1 MGGLFD
7 FLKNSVGELIDKV
20 GGVVDRFVTTGEEKL
35 KAQMELTKLGYDF
48 QMQVMQLDQKWA
60 ETQADVI
67 KAEANSHS
75 WLARNWRPI
84 LMLVFTYIV
93 AHNFVIAP
101 LFGIPS
107 VPIPPDMWELLR
119 IGMGGYIVGR
129 SVEKIMP
136 HVAEIVTEK
145 RKK

>member
-1 MGGLFD
+1 MGKLWSLVTGPAG
-7 FLKNSVGELIDKV
+7 NVIEQIGGVIDK
-20 GGVVDRFVTTGEEKL
+20 FVTTGEEKL
-35 KAQMELTKLGYDF
+35 EAQRELVKIERDF
-48 QMQVMQLDQKWA
+48 QMKVMELDQKWA

-67 KAEANSHS
+67 KSEAQSAS

-101 LFGIPS
+101 IFGVAS

-129 SVEKIMP
+129 SIEK
-136 HVAEIVTEK
+136 VAPAVTEIVTS